1 MSSQKEKKYRAPDGT
16 MYESYEAYVNAPDL
30 DTDIIQS
37 KLWRGERKPQNDF
50 ERKLL
55 KEIKE
60 AQRKGTYLEY
70 YPE

>member
-1 MSSQKEKKYRAPDGT
+1 MAKEKKKKYRAPDGT
-16 MYESYEAYVNAPDL
+16 LYDTYQDYVNAPDL

-37 KLWRGERKPQNDF
+37 KLWTGERKPQNDF

-55 KEIKE
+55 KEINE
-60 AQRKGTYLEY
+60 AKKKNTCLEY